1 MKTNDLKKGTQVRL
15 RNGNLAD
22 LMDNAKGNVRMA
34 RVYGQVEECGS
45 IYSYDIVAYKKTIGD
60 KWEWA
65 EDIEYTP
72 SQLKSAQSV
81 GQMFGLNRHLP
92 QYRVVVSQR
101 LVAAC

>member
-22 LMDNAKGNVRMA
+22 LVDNVRGNVRMA

-72 SQLKSAQSV
+72 SQLKSAQNVQS
-81 GQMFGLNRHLP
+81 MFRPFWRPIHG
-92 QYRVVVSQR
+92 R
-101 LVAAC
+101 LS